1 MSPRIVGP
9 SGVEL
14 DVDVE
19 MARGLVRDGFAKLAG
34 GASEDELL
42 NRVDPKVVLNPE
54 GSPAVIY
61 PVGNSVS
68 DVVPNKDLDTS
79 TDGRPRGNASRE
91 EWAAYALANGKT
103 EDDITGLKQ
112 TEIRALFADP
122 AEGDG
127 SDTGATNTTPPEGDG
142 GDTGSGDTPPA
153 GGEGSTSE

>member
-19 MARGLVRDGFAKLAG
+19 MARGLVRDGFAKLVG

-68 DVVPNKDLDTS
+68 DVVPKPDLDAS

-103 EDDITGLKQ
+103 EDDINGLKQ
-112 TEIRALFADP
+112 TEIRALFSDA
-122 AEGDG
+122 GDG
-127 SDTGATNTTPPEGDG
+127 EESATGT
-142 GDTGSGDTPPA
+142 DTPPA
-153 GGEGSTSE
+153 NPEGDPNE

>member
-19 MARGLVRDGFAKLAG
+19 MARGLVRDGFAKLVDG
-34 GASEDELL
+34 QSEDELL

-68 DVVPNKDLDTS
+68 DVVPNRDLDAS

-112 TEIRALFADP
+112 TEIRALFSDP
-122 AEGDG
+122 AD
-127 SDTGATNTTPPEGDG
+127 GDG
-142 GDTGSGDTPPA
+142 GETGGGDTPPA
-153 GGEGSTSE
+153 NPEGSTSE